1 MVGFLLATRDA
12 VAGIGLL
19 FVLLALVA
27 FGVAVWLASRG
38 AWIAA
43 AACAA
48 IGVVILVVAPW

>member
-27 FGVAVWLASRG
+27 FALAVWLAFRG
-38 AWIAA
+38 LWFAA
-43 AACAA
+43 AACTV